1 MLHKTLQAKLFGTF
15 AAITAISASLLVAA
29 TPVRADNREYVHE
42 VGNQLIEKAIA
53 SGLRGYSLTHE
64 PMIDAL
70 DHGRSDYITVNLSA
84 GTSYGIVGV
93 CDRDCRD
100 LDISLYDSRGNRIAS
115 DLGDDDI
122 PAITINPYSS
132 GTYQVKVDMASC
144 DTRNCYYGIGVFGK

>member
-1 MLHKTLQAKLFGTF
+1 
-15 AAITAISASLLVAA
+15 
-29 TPVRADNREYVHE
+29 
-42 VGNQLIEKAIA
+42 
-53 SGLRGYSLTHE
+53 
-64 PMIDAL
+64 MIDAL
-70 DHGRSDYITVNLSA
+70 DRGRSDYITINLRA

-132 GTYQVKVDMASC
+132 GTYRVKVDMASC